1 MKIDIRK
8 FFYKHLEIFVLLLTA
23 IISVSAMIFYYTN
36 NLTLEYNDATSH
48 LNIAR
53 RITDSLTP
61 GLVQI
66 GSNWLPLL
74 HLLELPFTL
83 NFSLWQSGLAGS
95 IISMMSFLFS
105 SLAIFKIV
113 EQITRDKLSGFIGA
127 LVFILNANILYMQ
140 TTAMFEPLLIA
151 TSMGGIYYLIKWSQ
165 EQKLSQLLF
174 GAFFIFL
181 SSLTRYDGWFLFL
194 CSIPVVFLI
203 SIRKRNY
210 KYAEGRTIMF
220 MVLSSLGIVLW
231 FIYNKI
237 IFGSAT
243 YFMSSEFSA
252 RGQQVIWEEL
262 GKLPA
267 KGSIFLAF
275 WTYIRTVIYN
285 TGFLPFLLSILGLI
299 SFFFTKRSIVMKIS
313 FVLLLF
319 IPLIFH
325 VISLYIGHSIIWL
338 PDVAPYDSS
347 FFNVRYGLVMVP
359 TIAILIGVL
368 TMNKKY
374 LKFVIILLV
383 LLQSILFY
391 FDNNGQLN
399 IKNITVMKD
408 TKAGNSE
415 SGNKTAQWIRNNCK
429 DGLTL
434 ISSAGYEAVIFRTG
448 LSLNHFITEGTGK
461 YWRTSLI
468 KPSTYAEC
476 IMLGSSWLNKINVSM
491 ENNIDFDRNYK
502 KVESFGSFQMF
513 KRNNLIYEK

>member
-1 MKIDIRK
+1 MKTDIRK
-8 FFYKHLEIFVLLLTA
+8 FFYRHLEIFVLLLTA
-23 IISVSAMIFYYTN
+23 VISLSALVFYYIN

-48 LNIAR
+48 LDIAR

-83 NFSLWQSGLAGS
+83 NFFLWQSGLAGS

-113 EQITRDKLSGFIGA
+113 ETITKDRISSFIGV

-151 TSMGGIYYLIKWSQ
+151 TSIWGIYFLMKWSQ

-181 SSLTRYDGWFLFL
+181 STLTRYDGWFLFL

-203 SIRKRNY
+203 SIREKNY

-220 MVLSSLGIVLW
+220 MALSGLGIILW
-231 FIYNKI
+231 FIYNQL

-252 RGQQVIWEEL
+252 RAQQIIWEKL

-267 KGSIFLAF
+267 KGNIFLAL
-275 WTYIRTVIYN
+275 WTYIRTIIYN
-285 TGFLPFLLSILGLI
+285 TGLLPFLLSIFGLI
-299 SFFFTKRSIVMKIS
+299 FFFFTKRSIVMKIS

-319 IPLIFH
+319 IPFIFH
-325 VISLYIGHSIIWL
+325 TVSLYIGHSIIWI
-338 PDVAPYDSS
+338 PHVPPYDNT
-347 FFNVRYGLVMVP
+347 FFNVRYGIVMVP
-359 TIAILIGVL
+359 TVAILIGVL

-374 LKFVIILLV
+374 LKIIIIFLI
-383 LLQSILFY
+383 LLQSSLFY

-399 IKNITVMKD
+399 VKNITVMKD

-415 SGNKTAQWIRNNCK
+415 SGDKTASWIRNNCK

-468 KPSTYAEC
+468 KPSTHAEC
-476 IMLGSSWLNKINVSM
+476 VVFGDSTLNKINVSM
-491 ENNIDFDRNYK
+491 KNNVDFDSNYK
-502 KVESFGSFQMF
+502 KVKSFGSMHLF
-513 KRNNLIYEK
+513 KRNNLIL